1 MAPLLVNCAAIELI
15 SPAIHIGK
23 WLNSLVRKVTVIQLL
38 LIKKL
43 EPDTGAFDWIEH
55 DVRFLVVRALS
66 LTDQALVLTDHEV
79 GGPLPARPGVDPV
92 GPALTAWEPDLTR
105 HAVRGVLAG
114 VALILTWKKKKR
126 TILNTTFY
134 RRSTHSQ
141 RS

>member
-1 MAPLLVNCAAIELI
+1 MVEFFSQKSHCNSALVD
-15 SPAIHIGK
+15 K
-23 WLNSLVRKVTVIQLL
+23 
-38 LIKKL
+38 
-43 EPDTGAFDWIEH
+43 PDTGAFDWIEH

-114 VALILTWKKKKR
+114 VALILTWKKKKPHNFKCN
-126 TILNTTFY
+126 IL
-134 RRSTHSQ
+134 
-141 RS
+141 

>member
-23 WLNSLVRKVTVIQLL
+23 WLNFSVRKV
-38 LIKKL
+38 KL

-55 DVRFLVVRALS
+55 DVWFLVVRALS

-114 VALILTWKKKKR
+114 VALILTWKKKNR

-134 RRSTHSQ
+134 RRSTHLQ

>member
-1 MAPLLVNCAAIELI
+1 M
-15 SPAIHIGK
+15 
-23 WLNSLVRKVTVIQLL
+23 
-38 LIKKL
+38 
-43 EPDTGAFDWIEH
+43 
-55 DVRFLVVRALS
+55 RFLVVRALS

-126 TILNTTFY
+126 TILNTIDPFTKIIKHNY
-134 RRSTHSQ
+134 ATCTYLI
-141 RS
+141 